1 MKNLKLFKFSKK
13 LIFRMSKR
21 QKVQYAG
28 MEEPKFLKAFKDKVD
43 S

>member
-1 MKNLKLFKFSKK
+1 MKSLKSSEI

-43 S
+43 P